1 MRSIKI
7 KRRLVLIYN
16 ADSYEF
22 IKTMPDA
29 SVNLIITDP
38 PYELVTGGNKKGY
51 LSNAKKFSS
60 QDFIKIC
67 NGFDLS
73 LLDELKRVCSPF
85 NAYIFCSNSQISKL
99 MSWGEENGFMTTL
112 LIWHKPNAIPFA
124 NSTFKSDLEFIIAMK
139 EKGATFQGD
148 TRLKSKFFQGNIVK
162 DKTTSHPTPK
172 PIDLIRKLMMIGSN
186 KGDVVFDPFLGSG
199 VTAMVAKELGREC
212 IGVEIEKKYYEEAL
226 RRVNHTPKGLF

>member
-1 MRSIKI
+1 
-7 KRRLVLIYN
+7 LIYN

-22 IKTMPDA
+22 IKTMPDE

-38 PYELVTGGNKKGY
+38 PYELVTGGNKGCF
-51 LSNAKKFSS
+51 SHAIKFSS

-73 LLDELKRVCSPF
+73 LLDELKRVCKPF

-112 LIWHKPNAIPFA
+112 LIWHKPNATPFA
-124 NSTFKSDLEFIIAMK
+124 NGTFKSDLEFIVAMK

-148 TRLKSKFFQGNIVK
+148 TRLKSKFFQGNVVK

-226 RRVNHTPKGLF
+226 RRVNHTAKGLF

>member
-1 MRSIKI
+1 M
-7 KRRLVLIYN
+7 LYN

-38 PYELVTGGNKKGY
+38 PYEIGTGGGGLSRNTKFHDKK
-51 LSNAKKFSS
+51 LQAITK
-60 QDFIKIC
+60 
-67 NGFDLS
+67 GFDLS
-73 LLDELKRVCSPF
+73 LLDELKRVCKPF

-99 MSWGEENGFMTTL
+99 MGWGEKNGFMTTL
-112 LIWHKPNAIPFA
+112 LVWHKPVVIPFA
-124 NSTFKSDLEFIIAMK
+124 GTVFKIDLEFIVAIK

-148 TRLKSKFFQGNIVK
+148 SRLKSKFYQQNPVK
-162 DKTTSHPTPK
+162 DKTTTHPTPK
-172 PIDLIRKLMMIGSN
+172 PVNLIKKLMMIGSN

-199 VTAMVAKELGREC
+199 TTAMVAKELGREC

-226 RRVNHTPKGLF
+226 RRVDHTPRGLF

>member
-1 MRSIKI
+1 
-7 KRRLVLIYN
+7 
-16 ADSYEF
+16 
-22 IKTMPDA
+22 MPDA

-38 PYELVTGGNKKGY
+38 PYEIGTGGGGLSRNTKFHDKK
-51 LSNAKKFSS
+51 LQAITK
-60 QDFIKIC
+60 
-67 NGFDLS
+67 GFDFS
-73 LLDELKRVCSPF
+73 LLDELKRVCKPF

-112 LIWHKPNAIPFA
+112 LIWHKPDAIPFA
-124 NSTFKSDLEFIIAMK
+124 SGTFKSDLEFIVAMK

-148 TRLKSKFFQGNIVK
+148 SRLKSKFYQGGVVK

-172 PIDLIRKLMMIGSN
+172 PGNLIKKIMMIGSN

-199 VTAMVAKELGREC
+199 TTAMVAKELGREC

-226 RRVNHTPKGLF
+226 RRVNHTPRGLF